1 MMVGTLSTFRVP
13 GQEQLARWTAQVQ
26 RNNAPDQARGAVI
39 PRTPGGPTP
48 IKHVIYVVKENRTFD
63 QEMGSLGKGNGDPS
77 LNLFGDESAPNTRE
91 LARRFT
97 TIDNFYA
104 DAEVSAQGWNWV
116 ASATSNPYAEQQ
128 WPANY
133 SGRKAPYPSE
143 DADPENAGQQPND
156 TYIWQR
162 LAKKGLSFRNYVF
175 YVDLS
180 GSTVHAA
187 DPVLQA
193 HTDTAYRGFDMA
205 CPDSSGTF
213 KPMSAACG
221 TTGRVDEWV
230 REFKQYEAT
239 STLPKVQFVRL
250 PSDHTAGTR
259 AGSPTPKAYVA
270 DNDYALGRL
279 VDTVS
284 HSKDWKSTAIF
295 VTEDDAQN
303 GPDHVDAHR
312 TLALAISPYTQTGKV
327 DSTFYNTASMVRT
340 VSLLAGVGPLTQFD
354 AYSTPMS
361 ASFTTRP
368 DARPYDVI
376 RPSYPMT
383 SKNGAAAPLASQSA
397 AQDLTREDR
406 IDMNTFNQAV
416 WQSVKGSGSPMPAP
430 QHHVIGSR
438 TDSSQGDAD

>member
-1 MMVGTLSTFRVP
+1 
-13 GQEQLARWTAQVQ
+13 
-26 RNNAPDQARGAVI
+26 
-39 PRTPGGPTP
+39 
-48 IKHVIYVVKENRTFD
+48 
-63 QEMGSLGKGNGDPS
+63 MG
-77 LNLFGDESAPNTRE
+77 
-91 LARRFT
+91 
-97 TIDNFYA
+97 
-104 DAEVSAQGWNWV
+104 
-116 ASATSNPYAEQQ
+116 
-128 WPANY
+128 
-133 SGRKAPYPSE
+133 
-143 DADPENAGQQPND
+143 
-156 TYIWQR
+156 
-162 LAKKGLSFRNYVF
+162 LAKKGVSFRNYGF

-180 GSTVHAA
+180 GSAIHAA

-193 HTDTAYRGFDMA
+193 RTDTAYRGFDLA

-221 TTGRVDEWV
+221 TSGRIDEWE

-239 STLPKVQFVRL
+239 STLPKVRFVRL
-250 PSDHTAGTR
+250 PSDHTAGTK

-340 VSLLAGVGPLTQFD
+340 IGLLAGVGPLTQFD

-361 ASFTTRP
+361 ASFTTTPNLR
-368 DARPYDVI
+368 AYDV
-376 RPSYPMT
+376 RKPGYAMT
-383 SKNGAAAPLASQSA
+383 TVNSASAPYA
-397 AQDLTREDR
+397 AQSGAQSLGKEDQ
-406 IDMNTFNQAV
+406 IDENEFNKAV
-416 WQSVKGSGSPMPAP
+416 WASVKGAGSPMPAP
-430 QHHVIGSR
+430 QHHVIGSGAAPGR
-438 TDSSQGDAD
+438 G